1 MAASRSSVAFEFRP
15 DVRVLSDVRSQAVT
29 GARSLHVDVDPE
41 VMAVVVGELAA
52 NAAIHA
58 EGPATL
64 TLTAVSGGGVEVAV
78 ADRTHEPVTIAGEDG
93 GGHRGLVLVDALSES
108 WGVDQTP
115 DGKRVWA
122 VVGPRTA

>member
-1 MAASRSSVAFEFRP
+1 MP
-15 DVRVLSDVRSQAVT
+15 
-29 GARSLHVDVDPE
+29 LHYPFS
-41 VMAVVVGELAA
+41 AVVGSDDMALA
-52 NAAIHA
+52 
-58 EGPATL
+58 L

>member
-1 MAASRSSVAFEFRP
+1 MAASRASVAIVFRP
-15 DVRVLSDVRSQAVT
+15 DVGVLSDVRRQGAT
-29 GARSLHVDVDPE
+29 GVRSPLVDLDPE

-108 WGVDQTP
+108 WGVDETP

-122 VVGPRTA
+122 VVGPRTP